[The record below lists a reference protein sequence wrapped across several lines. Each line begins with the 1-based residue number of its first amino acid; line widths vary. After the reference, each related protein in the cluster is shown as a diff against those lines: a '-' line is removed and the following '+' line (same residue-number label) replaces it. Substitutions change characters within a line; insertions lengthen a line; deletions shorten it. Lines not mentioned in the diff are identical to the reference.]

1 MPPQDLW
8 YPQFTLGSWLSPL
21 HNVPCITTIR
31 VIFFVLASDHWYII
45 HNHWPWPFHLSWV
58 SLSFHKIY
66 DVLVEIL
73 LGYSENLSRRVNST
87 RLFKIIS
94 SITYSS
100 SIICENHATLLLSPL
115 VVCRAR
121 DRLLHSISY
130 FSFPILFSSTSHLC
144 WRTLPSMSSP
154 PQDLLIQL
162 LIKPSYWLCPHPPS
176 RASTFIRIPRIDGL
190 NSDSFYLFV
199 ELPFHKNQKVLRP
212 TLLSHSHT
220 PKP

>member
-21 HNVPCITTIR
+21 HNVPCITTIH

-45 HNHWPWPFHLSWV
+45 HIHWPWPFHLSWV

-115 VVCRAR
+115 VVCWAR
-121 DRLLHSISY
+121 DRLLHSIPYS
-130 FSFPILFSSTSHLC
+130 SFPILFSSTRNLLVIMVGELYQACLLHHKIF
-144 WRTLPSMSSP
+144 SSSCSLNP
-154 PQDLLIQL
+154 LIGFVHILL
-162 LIKPSYWLCPHPPS
+162 S
-176 RASTFIRIPRIDGL
+176 
-190 NSDSFYLFV
+190 
-199 ELPFHKNQKVLRP
+199 ELP
-212 TLLSHSHT
+212 LS
-220 PKP
+220 